1 MLAPCSFIG
10 GLQIHKEDSMN
21 LYEVMFIQN
30 PDIGEEDQA
39 KLLTRFTTT
48 ITKNGGEVIKIDD
61 QGIRGLAYKIQKYTR
76 GRYFLG
82 YLEGPGSMIPE
93 IERFL
98 RIDENIVR
106 FVVIK
111 LDRHVTKEELLPK
124 PAVEPESA
132 KEAEPA
138 AETKTEEVGE

>member
-1 MLAPCSFIG
+1 
-10 GLQIHKEDSMN
+10 MN

-30 PDIGEEDQA
+30 PDIGEEDQS

-48 ITKNGGEVIKIDD
+48 ISKNGGEIIKMDD
-61 QGIRGLAYKIQKYTR
+61 QGIRSLAYKIQKYSR

-82 YLEGPGSMIPE
+82 YLEGPGSMVHE
-93 IERFL
+93 VERFL
-98 RIDENIVR
+98 RLDENVIR

-111 LDRHVTKEELLPK
+111 LDRHVTKEDLIPK
-124 PAVEPESA
+124 PAAEPEPV
-132 KEAEPA
+132 AEPVPA